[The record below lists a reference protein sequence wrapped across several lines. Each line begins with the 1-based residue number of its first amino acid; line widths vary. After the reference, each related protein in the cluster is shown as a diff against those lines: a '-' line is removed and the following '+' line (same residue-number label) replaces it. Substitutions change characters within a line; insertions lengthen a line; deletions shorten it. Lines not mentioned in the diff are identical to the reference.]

1 METANCLFQVF
12 KTINN
17 NYLYDTNRN
26 QIVVISESTYHTL
39 QKVSEGKIS
48 FDSIS
53 ESSNE
58 IKELKKK
65 GFLSNKHVHEI
76 EHSNSKY
83 LSTLLER
90 RLQKVTLQLTQN
102 CNFRCTYC
110 HYTCNDG
117 GQRVHSSKRMPLEM
131 AKKAILFLRDHS
143 IDIPEVYVGFYGGE
157 PLLEFSMIEKIVEFI
172 KVELAGKIVHYTLTT
187 NSVLMDDRMIKFFIE
202 NDVSIVISLDGP
214 KEINDKHRVFASSSQ
229 STFEAIIQK
238 LKYIYQNYPKF
249 FKQTTV
255 NMVMDPSNDFDQ
267 IDQLFRD
274 YPFLKK
280 CNISASTIDDV
291 GATEKNVYT
300 EEFTSKLQY
309 HDFLT
314 YLYIFNRFPDKLR
327 SPIFSS
333 QTSAIRKDLDSLTAR
348 ENLPNKDAPGG
359 PCVPGE
365 VRLMVTVDGNF
376 VICERVSEISDPM
389 IIGNIDTGIQIEKA
403 LKLLNVAQI
412 TADQCKNCWVF
423 SNCTLCAKYAD
434 VNGSLSASERLKY
447 CQKAQ
452 HDACRM
458 LRRKALIQE
467 AAEIYHQSVII

>member
-26 QIVVISESTYHTL
+26 QIVVIGESTYHTL

-76 EHSNSKY
+76 EHSYSKY

-117 GQRVHSSKRMPLEM
+117 GQRVHSSKRMTMEM

-143 IDIPEVYVGFYGGE
+143 IDIPEVYIGFYGGE
-157 PLLEFSMIEKIVEFI
+157 PLLEFSMIEKIVDFI
-172 KVELAGKIVHYTLTT
+172 KVELAGKTVHYTLTT

-267 IDQLFRD
+267 IDQLFHD

-280 CNISASTIDDV
+280 MHISASTIDDV

-348 ENLPNKDAPGG
+348 ENLPDKDAPGG

>member
-1 METANCLFQVF
+1 M
-12 KTINN
+12 
-17 NYLYDTNRN
+17 
-26 QIVVISESTYHTL
+26 H
-39 QKVSEGKIS
+39 
-48 FDSIS
+48 
-53 ESSNE
+53 
-58 IKELKKK
+58 
-65 GFLSNKHVHEI
+65 
-76 EHSNSKY
+76 
-83 LSTLLER
+83 
-90 RLQKVTLQLTQN
+90 
-102 CNFRCTYC
+102 
-110 HYTCNDG
+110 
-117 GQRVHSSKRMPLEM
+117 
-131 AKKAILFLRDHS
+131 
-143 IDIPEVYVGFYGGE
+143 
-157 PLLEFSMIEKIVEFI
+157 
-172 KVELAGKIVHYTLTT
+172 
-187 NSVLMDDRMIKFFIE
+187 
-202 NDVSIVISLDGP
+202 
-214 KEINDKHRVFASSSQ
+214 
-229 STFEAIIQK
+229 
-238 LKYIYQNYPKF
+238 
-249 FKQTTV
+249 
-255 NMVMDPSNDFDQ
+255 
-267 IDQLFRD
+267 
-274 YPFLKK
+274 
-280 CNISASTIDDV
+280 ISASTIDDV

-348 ENLPNKDAPGG
+348 ENLPDKDAPGG